1 MISAVTMISDHKI
14 KMKNDETLTE
24 AFNRIYEIFN
34 KSYMT
39 FNNHSD
45 KIKIDQN
52 SVFSLVNTIITKK
65 TIFVLNV
72 IFQIIQLEAINSFLT
87 SIEHL

>member
-1 MISAVTMISDHKI
+1 MTISDHKI
-14 KMKNDETLTE
+14 KTKSDKALTE
-24 AFNRIYEIFN
+24 IFIRILSKTFDEN
-34 KSYMT
+34 YMIL
-39 FNNHSD
+39 NNHSN